1 MTSYEVTYE
10 MQNGE
15 YDTINV
21 TSANLI
27 KAAQFA
33 ENFLSIRVKGYS
45 GLVEVKEHIY
55 NYAETPARASTGNSR
70 PVLMMAG

>member
-21 TSANLI
+21 MSANLI
-27 KAAQFA
+27 KAARFA
-33 ENFLSIRVKGYS
+33 ESFLSDHVAGYRC
-45 GLVEVKEHIY
+45 LVEVKEHIY
-55 NYAETPARASTGNSR
+55 D
-70 PVLMMAG
+70 

>member
-21 TSANLI
+21 MSTDLI

-45 GLVEVKEHIY
+45 GLVEFKEHIY
-55 NYAETPARASTGNSR
+55 D
-70 PVLMMAG
+70 

>member
-21 TSANLI
+21 MSANLI

-55 NYAETPARASTGNSR
+55 N
-70 PVLMMAG
+70 

>member
-21 TSANLI
+21 MSTDLI
-27 KAAQFA
+27 KAEQFD

-45 GLVEVKEHIY
+45 CLVEVKEHIY
-55 NYAETPARASTGNSR
+55 D
-70 PVLMMAG
+70 